1 MIFILVFSDDEKTWN
16 DLESEF
22 LMIDDSVRL
31 NEAGVIKTRGAHHPL
46 KLDPKEAILRPD
58 MHAYAPFSTLLPHGA
73 MQVREENHLR
83 ITTQKL
89 HSNAQIDIH

>member
-1 MIFILVFSDDEKTWN
+1 
-16 DLESEF
+16 
-22 LMIDDSVRL
+22 MIDDSVRL

-73 MQVREENHLR
+73 MQVREENHHPK
-83 ITTQKL
+83 TTFKRTNT
-89 HSNAQIDIH
+89 HIH